1 MATQFLRKA
10 AVAAR
15 YGITQ
20 RSLERWTKDGRLP
33 CPTYRG
39 KIPLWREADLDASDR
54 AATAAPRPKR
64 DDGAK
69 SEAHAGE

>member
-20 RSLERWTKDGRLP
+20 RTLERWVKDARLP
-33 CPTYRG
+33 QPTYRG
-39 KIPLWREADLDASDR
+39 KIPLWREADLEANDR
-54 AATAAPRPKR
+54 AAAAAPRPKR
-64 DDGAK
+64 DDAAAK
-69 SEAHAGE
+69 TEAAA

>member
-15 YGITQ
+15 YEITQ
-20 RSLERWTKDGRLP
+20 RTLERWTKDGRLP

-39 KIPLWREADLDASDR
+39 RLPLWLESDLDASDR
-54 AATAAPRPKR
+54 AAAAAPRPKR
-64 DDGAK
+64 DDSAA
-69 SEAHAGE
+69 EA